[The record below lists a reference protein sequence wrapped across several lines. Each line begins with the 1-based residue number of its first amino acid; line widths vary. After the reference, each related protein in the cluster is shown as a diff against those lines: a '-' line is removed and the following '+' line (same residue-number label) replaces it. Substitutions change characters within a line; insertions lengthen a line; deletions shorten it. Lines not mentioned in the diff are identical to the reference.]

1 MWWWWREWRDDGSY
15 NEESDDEE
23 SDGEESDGEESD
35 DDTENEGAQVLIPI
49 LEKFKEAVDK
59 FDVLLQRCSLKCKNC
74 EFEAK
79 DQNGLGM
86 HMKAKH
92 KNINKS

>member
-59 FDVLLQRCSLKCKNC
+59 FDVLLQRCVWNVKIVNLKPRIKM
-74 EFEAK
+74 
-79 DQNGLGM
+79 D
-86 HMKAKH
+86 
-92 KNINKS
+92 